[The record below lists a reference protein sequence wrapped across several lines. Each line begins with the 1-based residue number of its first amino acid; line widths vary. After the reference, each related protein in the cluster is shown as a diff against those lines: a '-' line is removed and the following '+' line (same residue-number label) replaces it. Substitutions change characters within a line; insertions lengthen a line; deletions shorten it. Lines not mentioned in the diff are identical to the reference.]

1 MAKRLFLLGVV
12 GLFLSL
18 TVCTLAYAAI
28 TVTNQTGDVKITM
41 PDGTQVLVSPGQAMP
56 AIPDGSIIEVVSGSA
71 IISTTG
77 SSYVEVI
84 LGGDTVHL
92 GAGDSINA
100 GYDPQSGV
108 SNVTLISGTAIVTKA
123 DGSTVTLDANNPSYT
138 TGQET
143 TPPPTPKPLDIGD
156 AEEEIQV
163 EESPKD
169 ISPSS

>member
-28 TVTNQTGDVKITM
+28 TVTNQTGDIKITM

-56 AIPDGSIIEVVSGSA
+56 TIPDGSIVEIVSGSA
-71 IISTTG
+71 IITTSG
-77 SSYVEVI
+77 NSYAEVM
-84 LGGDTVHL
+84 LGGDVVTL

-100 GYDPQSGV
+100 GYNPQTGTSTV
-108 SNVTLISGTAIVTKA
+108 ALISGTAIITKA
-123 DGSTVTLDANNPSYT
+123 DGNTVKLDANSPSYT

-143 TPPPTPKPLDIGD
+143 TPPSEGQTPDIGD
-156 AEEEIQV
+156 AEEEIQT
-163 EESPKD
+163 EENPKD

>member
-28 TVTNQTGDVKITM
+28 TVTNQTGDIKITM

-56 AIPDGSIIEVVSGSA
+56 AIPDGAIIEVVSGSA

-77 SSYVEVI
+77 SSYAEVI

-100 GYDPQSGV
+100 GYDPQSG
-108 SNVTLISGTAIVTKA
+108 IAIVTKA

-143 TPPPTPKPLDIGD
+143 TPPPTGETPDIGD